1 MISDYCKRE
10 REGLFKVKRKPR
22 ENTAVIVCGERERES
37 ERCCWEIEKDR
48 INLGEAICC
57 LNDVANVP
65 QATDELNISLI

>member
-1 MISDYCKRE
+1 MITVKRSGRDSLKSKRKPPENAACLWRE
-10 REGLFKVKRKPR
+10 RERD
-22 ENTAVIVCGERERES
+22 AVG
-37 ERCCWEIEKDR
+37 EIEKDR